1 LLEKASSPMV
11 FKLVKVD
18 KFNSPV
24 IALKPKADD
33 PMLLILLVVGHIID
47 DI

>member
-1 LLEKASSPMV
+1 LLEKVSSPIV

-18 KFNSPV
+18 KFNSPI

-33 PMLLILLVVGHIID
+33 PMLLILLFIGHIID